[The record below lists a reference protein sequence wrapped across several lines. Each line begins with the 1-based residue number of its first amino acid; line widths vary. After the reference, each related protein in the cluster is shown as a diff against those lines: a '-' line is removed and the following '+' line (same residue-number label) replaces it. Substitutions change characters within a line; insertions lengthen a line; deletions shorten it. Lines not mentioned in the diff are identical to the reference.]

1 MATEGRRLASELR
14 DGFLMLT
21 ALFFIGLSQGNQGK
35 MSASLKTL
43 NEAIDIAKRNGDLFW
58 YPRLP
63 NCIGWIY
70 RELHDFEAAR
80 GHNDDGI
87 EIARRHHVL
96 EAEAN
101 SLINRGIDCIRDG
114 DRACTD
120 ASFKDV
126 HDIFARDAWF
136 RWRYEIRLEAA
147 TAEHWLLQG
156 DLDKAREFVNR
167 LMDTATEHE
176 VHKYKAVAHRLMGE
190 ISIASG
196 DPKGAGE
203 HFEAALAELKDYP
216 APLVAW
222 KTYAGAARAKAAAGD
237 VGGAQEA
244 AGRASEIVQIIAA
257 NVADETLRETFVNA
271 TSKTLSRVTAT

>member
-1 MATEGRRLASELR
+1 
-14 DGFLMLT
+14 MLT
-21 ALFFIGLSQGNQGK
+21 ALFFIALSQGNQSK

-43 NEAIDIAKRNGDLFW
+43 HEAIDIAKRNGDLFW

-70 RELHDFEAAR
+70 RELHDFESAR
-80 GHNDDGI
+80 RHNDDGI
-87 EIARRHHVL
+87 EIARRHRVH

-101 SLINRGIDCIRDG
+101 SLINRSIDCIRDG
-114 DRACTD
+114 DHACTD
-120 ASFKDV
+120 AAFKDV

-167 LMDTATEHE
+167 LMETATDHE
-176 VHKYKAVAHRLMGE
+176 VHKYKAVAHRLLGE
-190 ISIASG
+190 ISIASV
-196 DPKGAGE
+196 DPKGADE
-203 HFEAALAELKDYP
+203 HFNAALAELKDYP

-222 KTYAGAARAKAAAGD
+222 KTYAAAARAKAASGD
-237 VGGAQEA
+237 VTGAQEPSA
-244 AGRASEIVQIIAA
+244 RASEIVKTIAA
-257 NVADETLRETFVNA
+257 NVADEKLRATFLTA
-271 TSKTLSRVTAT
+271 TEKTLSLVTAT